1 LEKTGKLQDRE
12 APKEFYPRQLS
23 LGRADV
29 PSYRDKK
36 APRGQQ
42 DRSKTTWKDTL
53 YVIFQL
59 SLCRNKDQPA
69 DTVMRSISL
78 HFETP
83 KDHPRTLTDMCE
95 RY

>member
-1 LEKTGKLQDRE
+1 M
-12 APKEFYPRQLS
+12 LS
-23 LGRADV
+23 GLLGLGRADA
-29 PSYRDKK
+29 PSYRDRG

-42 DRSKTTWKDTL
+42 NQSKTTWKDTV
-53 YVIFQL
+53 YVVLEL
-59 SLCRNKDQPA
+59 SLRRNKGQPA

-78 HFETP
+78 HLKTP